1 MVSYLIRRLITSI
14 LLIAG
19 IFIVVFFA
27 LRLAAG
33 NPARLAAGTFANDEV
48 LQEYRRQFGTD
59 RTPLQQLGTF
69 LSGLPRGDFG
79 TSFRYQQPTFTLIAQ
94 HASNTLR
101 LGGISLLIVIVL
113 SGVLGVLAA
122 VHRGSALDQAVVA
135 LAIFGQSAP
144 VFWVGLMLALVFSV
158 RLRLF
163 PAIGY
168 SGWQS
173 LVLPVITI
181 VIAELPWQLRIV
193 RSEMVETLLQD
204 FVRTH
209 RAYGI
214 RPDRINY
221 MYALRNAAIPWV
233 SVMGVQAGYLL
244 GGVIVAE
251 AVFNYPGLGQLFIQG
266 VTARDYPL
274 VQSITIVTASLF
286 VFLNFLVDVLYS
298 FIDPRVRA

>member
-19 IFIVVFFA
+19 VFIVVFFA

-33 NPARLAAGTFANDEV
+33 DPARLAAGTFANDEV

-94 HASNTLR
+94 RASNTLR